1 MARRVEDHL
10 SAVHVRPI
18 GVKRVGDDLAD
29 VGDRGEMDDHI
40 ALVNSPARGV
50 TVGDVS
56 EDGPHL
62 RRRVIPRLREIE
74 DHRLVS
80 LAAQLI
86 DDVRPDEAAPAR
98 DENPHVATTSP
109 TGSATGW

>member
-1 MARRVEDHL
+1 MARGVEDHL
-10 SAVHVRPI
+10 GAVHVRPI

-29 VGDRGEMDDHI
+29 VGDRREMDDHI
-40 ALVNSPARGV
+40 ALVNSPARSV
-50 TVGDVS
+50 AVGDVP

-80 LAAQLI
+80 LVAQLI

-98 DENPHVATTSP
+98 DENSHVATTSP
-109 TGSATGW
+109 TGSATG